1 LTPNGKLDRN
11 ALPVPDRHRDADH
24 QPPRNPVETVLAG
37 LFAEV
42 LGLDRVGIHDNFFE
56 LGGDSIQ
63 SIQVVSRARAAGVA
77 ITPKQIFQYQTV
89 ATLAQVADQSQTAV
103 ELDLA
108 DGPAPLTPIQRWF
121 FAQRGPK
128 HHFNQAVLLEV
139 PGDIKPARLERTLA
153 ALIIHHDALRSRF
166 VQNGADWLQETF
178 SIDDVPFTLA
188 HFDLAE
194 LAPDGR
200 VEQLQIAA
208 ATLQQSLDPIAGRLV
223 AAAWFDFGPETSGRL
238 LLIIHHLVIDGVS
251 WRILIE
257 DLIAGY
263 NQLERSET
271 VTLPARTTPFG
282 SWARKLASHAESTEI
297 ASELAF
303 WTSTCRDVAELSL
316 DRPVDPHRANYGDT
330 EGMTTALS
338 AEETQALL
346 TIAPLAYRSRI
357 NDALLAALSIAL
369 AEWRSERGE
378 NGAAMLVDLEGH
390 GREDIFGNVDLSR
403 TVGWFTTMFPVRL
416 DASELN
422 LADARDGG
430 PAAGI
435 ALRQTKEQ
443 LRAIPSG
450 GIGWGLL
457 RHLNAQTA
465 SVLSEL
471 PRAQLSF
478 NYLGRFDESTGDG
491 WRAATESSGPAIAP
505 ERGRDHLLEIVTVVK
520 GGTLLAEWR
529 WWPAAHDRASIA
541 DLADRFTAA
550 LRGVIRHCGMRDASS
565 FTPSDFPLVRLD
577 DNGLASL
584 QQNYPDIEDIWPLA
598 PMQHVMMTHARR
610 WPESFAYHE
619 QLCLTLEGELDRAAL
634 EAAWSGLSERQAA
647 LRAAF
652 PAGESSIQ
660 VVRRDARPGWRA
672 IDWSQLDPEH
682 AERRLHELLAEDR
695 AQGFDLACG
704 SPLRAILLRLDTL
717 RHTLILSFHHV
728 LLDGWSIPIMLRELM
743 QLYSATRR
751 RQPAD
756 LPPPPR
762 YRDYLAWLCTADP
775 IAGRAFWLDRLRG
788 VSLPHRLNLPE
799 GEATAGPDLAGEH
812 RVLLPEPLTADLQA
826 LAQARRLTLNALVQG
841 AWSLALARHG
851 AVEHEVLFGMTTAG
865 RSGEVRGVEQ
875 IIGLCTN
882 MLPRRIRLIPTMHI
896 TDWLADL
903 QGRQAEEQSH
913 DRCPLGDIQ
922 RWCGV
927 PDDDALFES
936 VVVFEN
942 YPINASDAAA
952 GQAADLRV
960 TNFDGYEDGIDFPL
974 CLTVAPGA
982 RMSFRLTFSRRRFD
996 AAAISC
1002 LLDDVVQVLSA
1013 MATDPDRRLATLVG
1027 RS

>member
-1 LTPNGKLDRN
+1 FNAYGPTESSVCTTMFRCGDSKPPIGHPLPNTRTYVLDVRMQPVPVGVAGELYIGGAGLARGYLLRPGLTAERFLPNPFTPGERLYRTGDLVRWRADGELDYLGRLDTQVKLRGFRIELGEIEAALLAQDSIAQAVVVAREEGAAKRLVAYVVPHQNDSPDVGELRRALQQTLPDYMVPAAIMRLDHLPLTPNGKLDRN

-42 LGLDRVGIHDNFFE
+42 LGIDRVGIHDNFFE

-166 VQNGADWLQETF
+166 VQDGADWLQETF

-316 DRPVDPHRANYGDT
+316 DRPVDPHRAIYGDT

-346 TIAPLAYRSRI
+346 TIVPQAYRSRI

-491 WRAATESSGPAIAP
+491 WRAATESSGPAIA
-505 ERGRDHLLEIVTVVK
+505 
-520 GGTLLAEWR
+520 
-529 WWPAAHDRASIA
+529 
-541 DLADRFTAA
+541 
-550 LRGVIRHCGMRDASS
+550 
-565 FTPSDFPLVRLD
+565 
-577 DNGLASL
+577 
-584 QQNYPDIEDIWPLA
+584 
-598 PMQHVMMTHARR
+598 
-610 WPESFAYHE
+610 
-619 QLCLTLEGELDRAAL
+619 
-634 EAAWSGLSERQAA
+634 
-647 LRAAF
+647 
-652 PAGESSIQ
+652 
-660 VVRRDARPGWRA
+660 
-672 IDWSQLDPEH
+672 
-682 AERRLHELLAEDR
+682 
-695 AQGFDLACG
+695 
-704 SPLRAILLRLDTL
+704 
-717 RHTLILSFHHV
+717 
-728 LLDGWSIPIMLRELM
+728 
-743 QLYSATRR
+743 
-751 RQPAD
+751 
-756 LPPPPR
+756 
-762 YRDYLAWLCTADP
+762 
-775 IAGRAFWLDRLRG
+775 
-788 VSLPHRLNLPE
+788 
-799 GEATAGPDLAGEH
+799 
-812 RVLLPEPLTADLQA
+812 
-826 LAQARRLTLNALVQG
+826 
-841 AWSLALARHG
+841 
-851 AVEHEVLFGMTTAG
+851 
-865 RSGEVRGVEQ
+865 
-875 IIGLCTN
+875 
-882 MLPRRIRLIPTMHI
+882 
-896 TDWLADL
+896 
-903 QGRQAEEQSH
+903 
-913 DRCPLGDIQ
+913 
-922 RWCGV
+922 
-927 PDDDALFES
+927 
-936 VVVFEN
+936 
-942 YPINASDAAA
+942 
-952 GQAADLRV
+952 
-960 TNFDGYEDGIDFPL
+960 
-974 CLTVAPGA
+974 
-982 RMSFRLTFSRRRFD
+982 
-996 AAAISC
+996 
-1002 LLDDVVQVLSA
+1002 
-1013 MATDPDRRLATLVG
+1013 
-1027 RS
+1027 